1 MVCGP
6 SGLLTTDHSLY
17 PDQRNQRKTMLTRL
31 LLSFILVTAGLTT
44 VLAKTPNS
52 RKKEVHSNTLTK
64 AEKAAG
70 WTLLFDGKTLT
81 GWRGFHRDKV
91 PEGRWMVENDCI
103 KKLPAQGELGQAG
116 GDLITVDQFENFEFQ
131 MEWKITKGGNSGLKY
146 LVQESLP
153 PTGYSGVSFEMQIL
167 DDDNHPDAKLG
178 MNGNRTAGSLYD
190 LIPAAKNKVLKPVGE
205 FNQIRLVKKGNHIE
219 HWLNGLKVVEYELH
233 SADLKARIAQSKFK
247 TTAGFG
253 EADKGHLLLQDH
265 GDSVW
270 FRNLK
275 IRELK

>member
-1 MVCGP
+1 MV
-6 SGLLTTDHSLY
+6 SGQSQPLFIGHSVY
-17 PDQRNQRKTMLTRL
+17 ADKEKTKTMRTRL
-31 LLSFILVTAGLTT
+31 LLSIALITFGFTA
-44 VLAKTPNS
+44 VSAKIPNG
-52 RKKEVHSNTLTK
+52 KKKDAAANTLTK

-70 WTLLFDGKTLT
+70 WKLLFDGKTLS

-91 PEGRWMVENDCI
+91 PEGRWTVADNCL

-131 MEWKITKGGNSGLKY
+131 MEWKLTRGGNSGLKY
-146 LVQESLP
+146 LVMESLP
-153 PTGYSGVSFEMQIL
+153 KDGYSGVSFEMQIL

-178 MNGNRTAGSLYD
+178 INGNRTASSLYD

-219 HWLNGLKVVEYELH
+219 HWLNDTKVVEYELH
-233 SADLKARIAQSKFK
+233 SADLKARIAQSKFN

-265 GDSVW
+265 GDAAW